1 MTDHSTSSE
10 RAPPRPP
17 ARRRSPVQPHLIPA
31 AAHGRTLM
39 QLRAAATVCT
49 PYAPWSA
56 LLSRLRLSVILAMW
70 SLGTSHDGR
79 GFDDALESGG
89 YAVGVVVGAK
99 VDLEAR
105 AVGHAEGGQHL
116 TSDPTNLVDDLTV
129 SVEVDLHRVVAL
141 VERDADHIP
150 TLHRPER
157 LQTAGQR
164 PRCRRLVLSH
174 HTHRSTLANGRQA
187 DRAGWWVRVSAA
199 VASAW
204 LITQSSGVSLVA
216 SPTAKV
222 PGCTMVTSKY
232 ACKGC
237 AKGAHKAYFRGLQSC
252 NGCTRHPSRC
262 TMVTLSCKTGESPR
276 MDPLPETTFP
286 CTCTPPAL
294 SLSLNPITGSNATSG
309 GSGTP
314 QQQPITCTGDGMH
327 VWSELAWGAEVRVE
341 LTAE

>member
-39 QLRAAATVCT
+39 QLRATATVCT

-237 AKGAHKAYFRGLQSC
+237 AKGAHKAYFRGPAKLQRVHKASFEVHDGHLVLQDRRVAQ
-252 NGCTRHPSRC
+252 NGPVAGDHVPLHLHSSSFELVTQPNHRIERDLRRIRH
-262 TMVTLSCKTGESPR
+262 SPAAAHN
-276 MDPLPETTFP
+276 LH
-286 CTCTPPAL
+286 
-294 SLSLNPITGSNATSG
+294 G
-309 GSGTP
+309 
-314 QQQPITCTGDGMH
+314 
-327 VWSELAWGAEVRVE
+327 
-341 LTAE
+341 